1 MPQPDIPLKQNQD
14 IFELLHDEV
23 PLFDN
28 SITTKDKEII
38 ETLSEIYSIIITLDH
53 VEKAYLKD
61 SINDSQYT
69 NTVDKLLKQFKVYLN
84 SQNKDEINKHF
95 QSIEAFSDKYNI
107 TASNAITR
115 LERGIPITAEHAI
128 STTAPMTPGSNE
140 QGSSSNKKFNAKYV
154 AEATGN
160 FITVMDAL
168 KLNYNAKDQLHPL
181 LAELLIS
188 LNRVTRDDFENRSK
202 LIDWIVKI
210 NKLSIGDTL
219 NETQIRELLFDLDL
233 AYKSFYALLD

>member
-1 MPQPDIPLKQNQD
+1 MSRPEIPLNQNPDLFQ
-14 IFELLHDEV
+14 LLRDEV

-28 SITTKDKEII
+28 SITSKDKEII

-61 SINDSQYT
+61 SINDTQYT
-69 NTVDKLLKQFKVYLN
+69 NTVDKLLKQFKIYLN

-95 QSIEAFSDKYNI
+95 QSIESFSDKYNI

-128 STTAPMTPGSNE
+128 STTITAASGGNE
-140 QGSSSNKKFNAKYV
+140 QTSSSDKKFNAKYV

-188 LNRVTRDDFENRSK
+188 INRVTRDDFENRSK

>member
-1 MPQPDIPLKQNQD
+1 MQKADIPTNQNKD
-14 IFELLHDEV
+14 ISRLLRDEI

-28 SITTKDKEII
+28 SITSKDKEII

-95 QSIEAFSDKYNI
+95 QSLEAFSNKYNI

-128 STTAPMTPGSNE
+128 STSIPTPSGE
-140 QGSSSNKKFNAKYV
+140 QGSSNDRKFNAKNV

-181 LAELLIS
+181 LAELLLSI
-188 LNRVTRDDFENRSK
+188 NRVTRDDFENRSK
-202 LIDWIVKI
+202 LIDWIVRI
-210 NKLSIGDTL
+210 NKLSIGDAL